1 MPIDVILYRLNS
13 YYFWLFAVLYGLKV
27 IVQLG
32 SNLPRKI
39 NIDFECDFPYHHF
52 SNIMGVLS
60 SFRK

>member
-39 NIDFECDFPYHHF
+39 TLILNVIFHIIIFQ
-52 SNIMGVLS
+52 I
-60 SFRK
+60 